1 MALTNGTSV
10 FVTGGCGFVGANL
23 GRLLSERGCRLVA
36 FDNLS
41 SGHKEDALAVGYEDV
56 VVGDIR
62 DAESLTKA
70 AQGAEYF
77 VHLAARTGVMD
88 SVEDP
93 RGDVET
99 NVIGTLNALLAAR
112 DVGASGFTFAS
123 SNAPLGSVQPP
134 VSEDKAA
141 RPMSPYGA
149 SKAAGEALTS
159 AFAASYDLNTTMLR
173 FSNVYGPYSYH
184 KGSVVALFFK
194 RIMEGKPLTVY
205 GDGRQTRDF
214 IFADDLCRGIVAA
227 LDGDHAGEVFHL
239 GTGSETTIQDLVQ
252 EMAAL
257 FPDQRIEVEYEPE
270 RPGEIRR
277 NYADIGKA
285 RRLLGFAPET
295 TLAEGLRATKEWFEG
310 APR

>member
-1 MALTNGTSV
+1 MALTRGASV
-10 FVTGGCGFVGANL
+10 FVTGGCGFIGANL

-41 SGHKEDALAVGYEDV
+41 SGRKEDALEAGYERV

-62 DAESLTKA
+62 DDEALTKA

-77 VHLAARTGVMD
+77 VHLAARTGVVD

-99 NVIGTLNALLAAR
+99 NVIGTLNALIAAR
-112 DVGASGFTFAS
+112 DSGAWAFAFAS
-123 SNAPLGSVQPP
+123 SNAPLGSVEPP
-134 VSEDKAA
+134 AGEDKPV

-159 AFAASYDLNTTMLR
+159 AFAASYGLRTTMLR

-194 RIMEGKPLTVY
+194 RIFEGQPLVVY

-214 IFADDLCRGIVAA
+214 VYVDDLCRGIVAA
-227 LDGDHAGEVFHL
+227 LDGDHAGETFHL
-239 GTGSETTIQDLVQ
+239 GTGSETSVSELVE
-252 EMAAL
+252 EMVRL
-257 FPDQRIEVEYEPE
+257 FPDREIEVQHRPE

-285 RRLLGFAPET
+285 RRVLGFAPQVS
-295 TLAEGLRATKEWFEG
+295 LADGLGRTKEWFERS
-310 APR
+310 AR